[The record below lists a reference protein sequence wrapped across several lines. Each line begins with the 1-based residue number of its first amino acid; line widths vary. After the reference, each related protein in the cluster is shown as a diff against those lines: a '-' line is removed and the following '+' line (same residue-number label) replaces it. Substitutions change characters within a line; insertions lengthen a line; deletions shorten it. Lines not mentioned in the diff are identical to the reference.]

1 MCAPRVYRGKLIW
14 IFLILFFA
22 VSVRHRFPAQAR
34 GKTYPD
40 TSGKSRFYL
49 GNIDFADVLGVS
61 VTYCFPAQARGILNR
76 HLRQGR
82 ARSLRRCLLETIF
95 LHRLGEY

>member
-40 TSGKSRFYL
+40 TSGKSRFYV

-76 HLRQGR
+76 HLGK
-82 ARSLRRCLLETIF
+82 AVLSLFEGVC
-95 LHRLGEY
+95 